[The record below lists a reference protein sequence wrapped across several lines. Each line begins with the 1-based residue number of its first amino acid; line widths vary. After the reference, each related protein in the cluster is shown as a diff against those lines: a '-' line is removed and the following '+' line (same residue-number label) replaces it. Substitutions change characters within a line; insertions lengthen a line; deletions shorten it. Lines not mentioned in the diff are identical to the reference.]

1 MVRLNQIEIGC
12 RVEGCHG
19 PLVAN
24 PDPTKKRRVRS
35 RVVGTVRRAEGTHSW
50 TVVFDFDQA
59 TKVVKSSSLK
69 VVPADT
75 GVPVDELTSNAV
87 DELRSGVVD
96 PAVED
101 GSTDTTVSVVSTVV
115 EGREATVATVLSPDV
130 PRVSPSSTVQSESVS
145 NGLLLFYIFV
155 RYITN
160 YLLFLRLYRQTIV
173 ILQRMMQLKRMKMC
187 MRIMVQRQIMIS
199 VLMRMIS
206 CILEIM

>member
-59 TKVVKSSSLK
+59 SNVVKSSLLK
-69 VVPADT
+69 VVPVDT
-75 GVPVDELTSNAV
+75 RVPVDKLTSNVV
-87 DELRSGVVD
+87 DELRSNVVD
-96 PAVED
+96 PAVAD

-115 EGREATVATVLSPDV
+115 EDRETNIATVLSPDV
-130 PRVSPSSTVQSESVS
+130 LRASPESTVQSQLVR
-145 NGLLLFYIFV
+145 NDLLLF
-155 RYITN
+155 
-160 YLLFLRLYRQTIV
+160 
-173 ILQRMMQLKRMKMC
+173 C
-187 MRIMVQRQIMIS
+187 IS
-199 VLMRMIS
+199 VQ
-206 CILEIM
+206 